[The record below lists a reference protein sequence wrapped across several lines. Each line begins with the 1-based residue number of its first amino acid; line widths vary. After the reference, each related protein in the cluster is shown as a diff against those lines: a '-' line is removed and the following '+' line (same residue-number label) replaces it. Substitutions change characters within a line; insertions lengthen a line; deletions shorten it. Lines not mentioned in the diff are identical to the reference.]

1 MLMIEI
7 VGAGPGDPE
16 LLTLRAKRLLETADL
31 VVWAGSLVNPA
42 ILEFAKPGAELVD
55 SSTLTLEE
63 IVARLATAH
72 QAGLLVVRLHTGD
85 PSLYG
90 AIGEQIRLLAEQGIP
105 CRITPGVSSFLAA
118 AAALGIEYTVPEL
131 TQTVIL
137 TRIEGRTPVPER
149 EALARLAKHNGSLC
163 IFLSVAQLEKVVAE
177 LLAVLPPET
186 PVAVVEK
193 ASWPEEKI
201 ISGCLEDIAL
211 KVRKAGI
218 TKTAL
223 IIVGQCLEASATR
236 SRLYDGDFHH
246 EYR

>member
-55 SSTLTLEE
+55 SSSLTLEE
-63 IVARLATAH
+63 IVARMAAAH
-72 QAGLLVVRLHTGD
+72 QAGLRVVRLHTGD

-90 AIGEQIRLLAEQGIP
+90 AIAEQIRFLAERKIP

-118 AAALGIEYTVPEL
+118 AAALGIEYTVPGL
-131 TQTVIL
+131 TQTIIL

-149 EALARLAKHNGSLC
+149 EALAHLAEHDSSLC
-163 IFLSVAQLEKVVAE
+163 IFLSVAQLEQVVTE

-201 ISGCLEDIAL
+201 ISGCLEDITVR
-211 KVRKAGI
+211 VRKAGI

-223 IIVGQCLEASATR
+223 IIVGQCLEAPATR

>member
-16 LLTLRAKRLLETADL
+16 LITLRAKRLLETADL

-55 SSTLTLEE
+55 SSSLTLEE
-63 IVARLATAH
+63 IVSRMAKAYL
-72 QAGLLVVRLHTGD
+72 AGLRVVRLHTGD

-90 AIGEQIRLLAEQGIP
+90 AIAEQIRLLAERKIP

-118 AAALGIEYTVPEL
+118 AAALGIEYTVPDV
-131 TQTVIL
+131 TQTLIL
-137 TRIEGRTPVPER
+137 TRMEGRTPVPER
-149 EALARLAKHNGSLC
+149 EALVRLAEHDSSLC
-163 IFLSVAQLEKVVAE
+163 IFLSVAQLEQVVTE

-193 ASWPEEKI
+193 ASWPEEQI
-201 ISGCLEDIAL
+201 ISGCLEDIAVR
-211 KVRKAGI
+211 VRKAGI

-223 IIVGQCLEASATR
+223 IIVGQCLEAPATR